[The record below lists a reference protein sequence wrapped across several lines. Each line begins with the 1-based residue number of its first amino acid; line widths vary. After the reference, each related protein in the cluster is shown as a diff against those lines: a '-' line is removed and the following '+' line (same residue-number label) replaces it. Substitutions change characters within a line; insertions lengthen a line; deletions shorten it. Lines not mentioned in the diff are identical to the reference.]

1 MLVIKRKPGESLKIN
16 GNIKIRVERVGSR
29 AVHLL
34 IDAPKDIAV
43 IRTEETLKPD
53 TLRNVQARLEG
64 SCYWNNYGDVSRDE
78 AARQEATKTA
88 TKTAILAV
96 GSPNYTWVV
105 EVRIEGDES
114 SRSVARV
121 QTFVGADVL
130 SLESQEAPYRE

>member
-88 TKTAILAV
+88 ILAV

-114 SRSVARV
+114 SRSVATV